1 MVNILIAKLLMSPVL
16 AVYIIIPIV
25 LALEFFFYFV
35 KQYLLVQISITSYK
49 GFSLTNVLAGEK

>member
-1 MVNILIAKLLMSPVL
+1 MVNLLIAKQLMSPVL

-25 LALEFFFYFV
+25 LALEFFFFFC
-35 KQYLLVQISITSYK
+35 QTNPLVQISITSYK

>member
-1 MVNILIAKLLMSPVL
+1 MVNLLIAKLLMSPVL

-25 LALEFFFYFV
+25 FALEFFFFFV
-35 KQYLLVQISITSYK
+35 KQYPLVQISITSYK

>member
-1 MVNILIAKLLMSPVL
+1 MVNLLIAKQLMSPVL

-25 LALEFFFYFV
+25 LALEFFFFFV
-35 KQYLLVQISITSYK
+35 KQYPLVQISITSYK